1 MSSGLVYGTFRELT
15 QLDWALGIYPTP
27 KIKKPKKKPKWGGG
41 ADAGDMLVRAAA
53 VTRQIPVYSL
63 HIARDLAYMA
73 QVAEQVVEWQSSSS
87 TQATGTNG

>member
-1 MSSGLVYGTFRELT
+1 
-15 QLDWALGIYPTP
+15 
-27 KIKKPKKKPKWGGG
+27 
-41 ADAGDMLVRAAA
+41 MLVRAAA